1 MLCPRTTPARPG
13 GNATPLPAVCS
24 LAPRRN
30 RRFRKSAD
38 RGLWVSMLPAG
49 HCLECALFVLAG
61 ELLQRVGCAVI
72 SHESE
77 AERMERGKGVSQ
89 QPTLG
94 RRILGT
100 RTAHPYRFSVARHL
114 RAGREPL
121 RRVRVFGSITTQ
133 APKKVR
139 RPCRDRSTETHHH
152 FCRDGLLLKVCDA
165 RQYTSRE
172 SAAAPAHR
180 RAGCGQ

>member
-1 MLCPRTTPARPG
+1 MARFLLYFTFIAGFRDPPAMLCPRTTPARPG

-100 RTAHPYRFSVARHL
+100 RTAHPYRLWVL
-114 RAGREPL
+114 R
-121 RRVRVFGSITTQ
+121 
-133 APKKVR
+133 
-139 RPCRDRSTETHHH
+139 
-152 FCRDGLLLKVCDA
+152 
-165 RQYTSRE
+165 
-172 SAAAPAHR
+172 HR
-180 RAGCGQ
+180 RNGFTRIFRRLWPKARCHEMVSSINLVSK